1 MNRLLAVALI
11 LTLSQ
16 WDLSFAKDNG
26 DQRGADLL
34 AKAGSLQN
42 IREQG
47 SQPFQLRL
55 RVHSEHIVSKP
66 IDGSFAEVWMTPDK
80 WRREIGFPGFT
91 QLEVGDVGSKWLSR
105 NMDFRPRPVYLTAI
119 AIDAFIQPSR
129 SQEEVVKSFKNRKV
143 AGSEAQCIEVV
154 GKNERRVREL
164 CFDSSGLLIRE
175 SFGTQR
181 FEYSSFSK
189 FGTKS
194 FPKSI
199 RVYESDRRVL
209 DIQADELTSPGDPR
223 PELFEHRGSSRRMAG
238 CEIWPAEAVKKVVP
252 QYPSAARAAH
262 QQGTVALYTLLSEQ
276 GTVEKN
282 TVVQTAGVSLDQSA
296 MDAVKQWQY
305 PLPTCGGSPLPT
317 EIEVEVNYEL
327 RTE

>member
-1 MNRLLAVALI
+1 MNRLLAVVLLLQFQSNI
-11 LTLSQ
+11 
-16 WDLSFAKDNG
+16 SFAKDNA

-42 IREQG
+42 IHEHG

-55 RVHSEHIVSKP
+55 RIHTEHITSKP

-80 WRREIGFPGFT
+80 WRREIAFPGFT
-91 QLEVGDVGSKWLSR
+91 QLEVGDVGSTWLSR
-105 NMDFRPRPVYLTAI
+105 NMDFRPRPVSLTAI
-119 AIDAFIQPSR
+119 AIDAFTQPSR
-129 SQEEVVKSFKNRKV
+129 SVDEVVKSVRNRKV

-154 GKNERRVREL
+154 GKSEKRVREL

-199 RVYESDRRVL
+199 RIYESDRRIL
-209 DIQADELTSPGDPR
+209 DIQTDELTSPGDPR
-223 PELFEHRGSSRRMAG
+223 PELFEHQGSSRRMAG
-238 CEIWPAEAVKKVVP
+238 CEIWPAEAIKKIAP
-252 QYPSAARAAH
+252 QYPSQARAEH
-262 QQGTVALYTLLSEQ
+262 QQGTVALYALLSEQ
-276 GTVEKN
+276 GTVEKSK
-282 TVVQTAGVSLDQSA
+282 VVQSAGDSLDRSA

-305 PLPTCGGSPLPT
+305 PPPACGGPPLPT
-317 EIEVEVNYEL
+317 EIEVQINYEL
-327 RTE
+327 RSE